1 MQQSHSI
8 DFKLVQR
15 VCLLQQALDQALE
28 SLDELAAQLKDK
40 HQVETQ
46 LASTEKYANV
56 QQQAIAHLK
65 HQLSQFTEIQNH
77 LLGVIGFRINEL
89 IDQQQQ
95 GFDQLNIQFQQSHTE
110 LQRYLQ
116 YLTQHQTAARFEPG
130 SEEHRLALE
139 AELMVT
145 RSMAVH
151 LSKYLGL
158 SKQHLDYLNGDLS
171 DHHFNLSQI
180 IKTIQAM
187 IADLATFD
195 RTPTGRCREAQSSPA
210 VKDELLER
218 SPIDSEPMNSAVPDL
233 AALQT
238 ENRRQ
243 QVRIQELQ
251 AMLMAQ
257 ADDETQLRQRLQAVA
272 AERDYY
278 RCECRKMQNLSSKT
292 SLSANE
298 PPSVQSLSA
307 VPDSADLLSPSPS
320 KQRRSNPS
328 QPIRPLQLPPD

>member
-116 YLTQHQTAARFEPG
+116 YLTQHQTE
-130 SEEHRLALE
+130 
-139 AELMVT
+139 
-145 RSMAVH
+145 
-151 LSKYLGL
+151 
-158 SKQHLDYLNGDLS
+158 
-171 DHHFNLSQI
+171 I
-180 IKTIQAM
+180 
-187 IADLATFD
+187 
-195 RTPTGRCREAQSSPA
+195 GRASCRER
-210 VKDELLER
+210 V
-218 SPIDSEPMNSAVPDL
+218 
-233 AALQT
+233 
-238 ENRRQ
+238 
-243 QVRIQELQ
+243 
-251 AMLMAQ
+251 
-257 ADDETQLRQRLQAVA
+257 
-272 AERDYY
+272 
-278 RCECRKMQNLSSKT
+278 
-292 SLSANE
+292 
-298 PPSVQSLSA
+298 
-307 VPDSADLLSPSPS
+307 
-320 KQRRSNPS
+320 
-328 QPIRPLQLPPD
+328 